1 MRWSQRGARS
11 SHAAGRSRHY
21 QWQYMGTASGAAEYV
36 DFIYFNLL
44 ATHDLAAQIE
54 CNLSAFAKTSD
65 MTAAA
70 IVRALTVFDPLLAR
84 TALVVERHDIFG
96 GVSHVG
102 YDEADMRIKFIP
114 MLFGLGDATAR
125 FRAASGLIHAVNW
138 SEPAERYKLGD
149 ATGVLRSVFAGMAL
163 NASQTAASRA
173 VSAHNPGMLY

>member
-1 MRWSQRGARS
+1 
-11 SHAAGRSRHY
+11 
-21 QWQYMGTASGAAEYV
+21 MGTASGAAEYV

-70 IVRALTVFDPLLAR
+70 IARALTVFDPLLAR